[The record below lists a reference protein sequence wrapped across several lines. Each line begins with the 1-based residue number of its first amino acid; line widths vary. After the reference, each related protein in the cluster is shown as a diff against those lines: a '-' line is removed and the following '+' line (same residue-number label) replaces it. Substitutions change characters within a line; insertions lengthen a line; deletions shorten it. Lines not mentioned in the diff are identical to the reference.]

1 VLEFSDRIGA
11 VVGQFVALE
20 VAPHAFDGVELVSV
34 AGEAFD
40 LQPGGL
46 GVDPGGDL
54 LGAMGGQAVLDQGD
68 LLAVEQL
75 VGGGE
80 ELDQRVVV
88 VAPRRI
94 PKMSWASL
102 PSGP

>member
-1 VLEFSDRIGA
+1 
-11 VVGQFVALE
+11 
-20 VAPHAFDGVELVSV
+20 
-34 AGEAFD
+34 
-40 LQPGGL
+40 
-46 GVDPGGDL
+46 
-54 LGAMGGQAVLDQGD
+54 MGGQAVLDQGD

-88 VAPRRI
+88 GAPRRI

-102 PSGP
+102 PSGL